1 MLKKVLIKLL
11 ILLFYMIVIVGCY
24 SVFALTY
31 FISNLLLAIIALC
44 VSIASV
50 ICFYLLLAD

>member
-1 MLKKVLIKLL
+1 MFKKVLIKLFIL
-11 ILLFYMIVIVGCY
+11 IFYMIVIVGCY
-24 SVFALTY
+24 GVFALTY

-50 ICFYLLLAD
+50 ICFYLLIAD

>member
-1 MLKKVLIKLL
+1 MLKKVLIKLF

-31 FISNLLLAIIALC
+31 YISNLLLAIIVLC

-50 ICFYLLLAD
+50 ICFHLLIAD